1 MPISTP
7 SSGQMDSSHSETGKP
22 LNIQFKEVTTMASGF
37 MDKSAII
44 KEKMDELW
52 AWIEG
57 ADEEVWGD
65 DE

>member
-1 MPISTP
+1 MTN
-7 SSGQMDSSHSETGKP
+7 DRKVNE
-22 LNIQFKEVTTMASGF
+22 
-37 MDKSAII
+37 MDKNAII

>member
-1 MPISTP
+1 MSTFTQLT
-7 SSGQMDSSHSETGKP
+7 GQMESSHSETGKP
-22 LNIQFKEVTTMASGF
+22 LNIQFKKVTTMASGF
-37 MDKSAII
+37 MDKNAII

-57 ADEEVWGD
+57 ADEEVWGN